1 MKNIDI
7 FKKTMPF
14 VWTRFGLYLLL
25 GVGVVAYYI
34 LAALLVLG
42 GGESGFGILGLFV
55 LILGIAIYAAVS
67 RYLNYLV
74 KAAHVAVIAE
84 LSATGT
90 IPEGTSIVK

>member
-1 MKNIDI
+1 MKNMDI

-25 GVGVVAYYI
+25 GVGIIAYYI
-34 LAALLVLG
+34 IAALIVLNGAESGLSILGIIILVLG
-42 GGESGFGILGLFV
+42 I
-55 LILGIAIYAAVS
+55 IIYAAVS
-67 RYLNYLV
+67 RYLNYMV

-90 IPEGTSIVK
+90 VPEGMSIV